1 MLKLTMKFLSLFLFL
16 FLNTFFAFNNGPI
29 SEEVMKKAERKY
41 SGSVVSRYL
50 EYNKMLAKAQHSN
63 LQSKLQIVNN
73 FFNKITYQSDIET
86 WKQDDYWATPL
97 EFLARNKGDS
107 EDFVI
112 AKYFALKTLEVDTKK
127 LYFAY
132 VNATEFKHPHMV
144 LSYFETPSSDP
155 LILDNIKPEV
165 LNASLRVDL
174 TPVYNFNANTL
185 TKLSKSHQNTHK
197 KWEKLIKRVKRNKL

>member
-1 MLKLTMKFLSLFLFL
+1 MKFLSLILLL
-16 FLNTFFAFNNGPI
+16 FLNTYFAFNDGPI
-29 SEEVMKKAERKY
+29 SEKVMKKAERKY

-50 EYNKMLAKAQHSN
+50 NYNKMLAKAQHLN
-63 LQSKLQIVNN
+63 LQSKLLIVNE
-73 FFNKITYQSDIET
+73 FFNEINYQSDSEV
-86 WKQDDYWATPL
+86 WKQDDYWATPF

-112 AKYFALKTLEVDTKK
+112 AKYFALKTLKVDTKK

-132 VNATEFKHPHMV
+132 VDSKEFKRPHMV
-144 LSYFETPSSDP
+144 LSYFETPNSDP
-155 LILDNIKPEV
+155 LILDNINPKV
-165 LNASLRVDL
+165 LNASVREDL

-185 TKLSKSHQNTHK
+185 TNLTKSHQNTHE